1 MKRLSL
7 KNCLAI
13 VVLFIFTTT
22 HISWTFKDSAKP
34 AKKSF
39 QLFFKPY
46 LPKESAT
53 TLAKAEYAYDS
64 LQLDLKGLSKNAFEY
79 AVEGFED
86 LKEEGLIQNDSIL
99 TIVDFDQPSYSKRMY
114 VLDVKNFKV
123 LFNTWVA
130 HGKNS
135 GQEWAQSFSNTN
147 QSNKSSLGFY
157 LTAETY
163 NGSKGFSL
171 KLKGLEKSLNDNAL
185 QRGIVIHGAN
195 YVSQSAIDGMG
206 YIGRSHGCPA
216 VPVELNKPII
226 NKIKSGSCFFIY
238 NSSYKSSFSLHL
250 S

>member
-1 MKRLSL
+1 M
-7 KNCLAI
+7 
-13 VVLFIFTTT
+13 
-22 HISWTFKDSAKP
+22 
-34 AKKSF
+34 
-39 QLFFKPY
+39 
-46 LPKESAT
+46 
-53 TLAKAEYAYDS
+53 
-64 LQLDLKGLSKNAFEY
+64 QLDLKGLTKNAFEY
-79 AVEGFED
+79 AIEGFEE

-147 QSNKSSLGFY
+147 ESNKSSLGFY
-157 LTAETY
+157 ITAETY

-171 KLKGLEKSLNDNAL
+171 RLKGLEKNMNDNAL
-185 QRGIVIHGAN
+185 QRGIVMHGAS

-226 NKIKSGSCFFIY
+226 NKIKAGSCFFIY
-238 NSSYKSSFSLHL
+238 NSSYKSSLPLNNL